1 MINTKIVKDSFMI
14 QIKSYGATQEVTGS
28 CHIVTIDDK
37 KIMIDC
43 GMFQGEEEE
52 QNAQK
57 FGFNPADIDYILI
70 THAHLD
76 HIGRIPKMVK
86 EGFSGKIYATTPTM
100 ELAYIILMDSAKIM
114 HEDFNT
120 KRRKAVRK
128 AKKLKKPLYGP
139 LDVEKTF
146 NQVKWINP
154 EYDTYKELGEGIS
167 FRYKNAGHILGSAFI
182 ELSYMQEGKSKTIV
196 FSGDIGN
203 SNRLVLPNLQKCT
216 RANALYVE
224 STYGDREHHS
234 IKSTIKEFK
243 KIIIKTLNNKGNILI
258 PSFAIERTQELLCI
272 LRDMHNKG
280 ELPKCKIF
288 LDSPMATRAT
298 DVYRQYNEELSVS
311 CQHNVQDDGTV
322 FNFNALVYTQT
333 PESSKAINDVK
344 SRAIIIAGS
353 GMCNGGRIVH
363 HFKHRIW
370 KPKNVVL
377 FVGYQAKG
385 TLGRKIVEGAE
396 WINLYGEDIIVKASI
411 HTINGFSAHADQKAM
426 IKWISKIKKLKKIFL
441 IHGEVESQKTFK
453 EAIKEKIGIDSHII
467 KYEEKIVI

>member
-1 MINTKIVKDSFMI
+1 MITV
-14 QIKSYGATQEVTGS
+14 KSYGATQEVTGS
-28 CHIVTIDDK
+28 CHIIEIDDK

-52 QNAQK
+52 KNSQK
-57 FGFNPADIDYILI
+57 FGFNPEDIDYILI

-76 HIGRIPKMVK
+76 HIGRIPKLIK
-86 EGFSGKIYATTPTM
+86 KGFTGKIYATTPTM

-114 HEDFNT
+114 NEDFNT

-128 AKKLKKPLYGP
+128 AKEKILKKPLYGP

-146 NQVKWINP
+146 NQTKWINP
-154 EYDTYKELGEGIS
+154 EYDKYYDLCEGIS

-182 ELSYMQEGKSKTIV
+182 ELSYIQDGKSKTIV

-203 SNRLVLPNLQKCT
+203 SNRLVLPDLEKCS
-216 RANALYVE
+216 RANTLYVE
-224 STYGDREHHS
+224 STYGNREHHS

-243 KIIIKTLNNKGNILI
+243 KIIIDTLNKKGNVLI

-272 LRDMHNKG
+272 LREMHSKG

-298 DVYRQYNEELSVS
+298 DVYRRYNEELSAK
-311 CQHNVQDDGTV
+311 CQHNVREDGSV
-322 FNFNALVYTQT
+322 FNFDSLVYTQT

-344 SRAIIIAGS
+344 SKAIIIAGS
-353 GMCNGGRIVH
+353 GMCNGGRITH

-370 KPKNVVL
+370 NPKNTVL

-385 TLGRKIVEGAE
+385 TLGREIIEGAK

-411 HTINGFSAHADQKAM
+411 HAINGFSAHADQKAI
-426 IKWISKIKKLKKIFL
+426 IKWISKIKKLKNIFL
-441 IHGEVESQKTFK
+441 IHGEIESQKAFK
-453 EAIKEKIGIDSHII
+453 EAILEKLDIKAHIV
-467 KYEEKIVI
+467 KYEEKIVLR